1 MTILEIADLV
11 RACTN
16 MLRLAAEIDSE
27 TADKYDLTVEGI
39 QRDIKILTEFVYD
52 TEFTI
57 VGGKYE
63 NH

>member
-16 MLRLAAEIDSE
+16 MLRLAKEIDPE
-27 TADKYDLTVEGI
+27 TADKYDLTVEEM

-57 VGGKYE
+57 VGEKYE
-63 NH
+63 NR

>member
-1 MTILEIADLV
+1 
-11 RACTN
+11 
-16 MLRLAAEIDSE
+16 MLRLAKEIDSE
-27 TADKYDLTVEGI
+27 TADKYDMTVEEM